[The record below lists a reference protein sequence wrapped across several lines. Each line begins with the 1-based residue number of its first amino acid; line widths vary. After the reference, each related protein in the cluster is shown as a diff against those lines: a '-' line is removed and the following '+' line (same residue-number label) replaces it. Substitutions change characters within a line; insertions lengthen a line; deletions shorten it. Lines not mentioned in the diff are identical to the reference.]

1 MKLTQRNNNIA
12 TVESYT
18 KEMSRFLKR
27 ASEDCPFCAANHADE
42 VDSFRS
48 VIALEDKNPVTQGHL
63 LIIPR
68 RHTQDFFT
76 MSAEEKDD
84 AVQLIGALQNKVINA
99 DPTVLGF
106 NIGINCG
113 EAAGQ
118 TVAHAHIHL
127 IPRRCGDTQN
137 PRGGVRG
144 VIPEKMTY

>member
-1 MKLTQRNNNIA
+1 MKPTQPNNNIA
-12 TVESYT
+12 TVKAYSE
-18 KEMSRFLKR
+18 EMNRHLKI
-27 ASEDCPFCAANHADE
+27 ASKDCPFCTANHADE
-42 VDSFRS
+42 VGSFRS
-48 VIALEDKNPVTQGHL
+48 VIALEDENPVTEGHL

-84 AVQLIGALQNKVINA
+84 AVQLIGTLQNKVVNE